1 MPGTTTGFRNTTVI
15 LLTMLHRINVYDKH
29 TAIHIVYVHVCE
41 KKITSFLL
49 IGNLLASHYDRFFKA
64 SSFGS
69 KKSSLD
75 KEGKGIFEGCL
86 ECSFCN
92 TAFLL

>member
-1 MPGTTTGFRNTTVI
+1 MPGTLIGFRNTTVI
-15 LLTMLHRINVYDKH
+15 LLTMLHHIHVYDKH

-41 KKITSFLL
+41 KITSFFL
-49 IGNLLASHYDRFFKA
+49 IGNLLASHYNRFFQA
-64 SSFGS
+64 SSFGI